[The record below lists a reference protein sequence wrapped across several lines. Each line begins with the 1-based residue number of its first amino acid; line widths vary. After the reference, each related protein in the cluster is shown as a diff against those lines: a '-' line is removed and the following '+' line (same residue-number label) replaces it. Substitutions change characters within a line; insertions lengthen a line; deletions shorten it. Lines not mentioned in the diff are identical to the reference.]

1 MSTGNEDAPVRLK
14 VMMRCERSICVAIDR
29 HWLTALSNDE
39 WQVDGGIEIGKYT
52 DHFPVVIFG
61 GKGNARTK
69 EDNRE

>member
-39 WQVDGGIEIGKYT
+39 WQVNSRVEIGKDS
-52 DHFPVVIFG
+52 DHLFVIVFG
-61 GKGNARTK
+61 GYS
-69 EDNRE
+69 